1 MPYINRLT
9 GSPWHVDKWTRK
21 EGDERRHKSRC
32 VYLEKSD
39 NHCRKNYGKCCGSAH
54 CYDYKEF
61 VVPETSANVNDKKSC
76 GSSGSEKMKT
86 SANVNGVKTEG
97 FFVGQRVKSSKFGF
111 GIIIDVSSNIMTIHF
126 ENGEVKKFDIKICA
140 KKQIF
145 IPV

>member
-1 MPYINRLT
+1 
-9 GSPWHVDKWTRK
+9 
-21 EGDERRHKSRC
+21 
-32 VYLEKSD
+32 
-39 NHCRKNYGKCCGSAH
+39 
-54 CYDYKEF
+54 
-61 VVPETSANVNDKKSC
+61 
-76 GSSGSEKMKT
+76 MKT

>member
-61 VVPETSANVNDKKSC
+61 VVPETSANVN
-76 GSSGSEKMKT
+76 
-86 SANVNGVKTEG
+86 GVKTES